1 MGGKRILKEV
11 RVTQLM
17 SNQKLP
23 FIDAFLRLES
33 ASGILL
39 MLATALALIFA
50 NSFLEPLY
58 HFLLNIPIQIHIAA
72 LDIHKPLLLWINDG
86 LMAIFFFLVG
96 LELKREF
103 LEGELSDRRN
113 IILPGVGAI
122 GGMIIPALIYFLFNS
137 GDPDALRGWAVPVA
151 TDIAFALGVLA
162 LLGSRVPISIKVFLT
177 SLAILDDIGAIA
189 IIAVFYTA
197 EISITALLVA
207 AGCVLVLFFLNNRNW
222 VSHSS
227 YMMVG
232 VILWIALV
240 KSGVH
245 ATLAGV
251 ILAIFIP
258 MRSRTDPDVSPL
270 KVLEHD
276 LHTVVAFV
284 ILPVF
289 AFANAGINFEGMTL
303 DQVLHGVPIGVAL
316 GLFLGKQIGI
326 FGLCWMFIKFK
337 WASLPSGMTWS
348 GLYGASALCGIGFT
362 MSLFIGSLAFT
373 DIDSYGVFD
382 ERLGIM
388 AGSLLSGVLGY
399 IVLHNSLP
407 PAEKKVG
414 LVGEEETE
422 QVV

>member
-1 MGGKRILKEV
+1 MNNKHHP
-11 RVTQLM
+11 T
-17 SNQKLP
+17 S
-23 FIDAFLRLES
+23 FIVAFLRLES

-39 MLATALALIFA
+39 MLATALAMIFA

-58 HFLLNIPIQIHIAA
+58 HLLLNIPIQIHIAA

-86 LMAIFFFLVG
+86 LMTVFFFLVG

-103 LEGELSDRRN
+103 LEGELSNRRN
-113 IILPGVGAI
+113 IILPGIGAV
-122 GGMIIPALIYFLFNS
+122 GGMVVPALIYLIFNS
-137 GDPDALRGWAVPVA
+137 GDSAALRGWAVPVA
-151 TDIAFALGVLA
+151 TDIAFTLGVLA

-177 SLAILDDIGAIA
+177 SLAILDDIGAIV
-189 IIAVFYTA
+189 IIAIWYT
-197 EISITALLVA
+197 EQISVTALLVA
-207 AGCVLVLFFLNNRNW
+207 AGCVLVLVFLNNRNW

-232 VILWIALV
+232 LILWGALL

-251 ILAIFIP
+251 ILAVFIP

-270 KVLEHD
+270 KILEHD

-289 AFANAGINFEGMTL
+289 AFANAGINFEGMTA
-303 DQVLHGVPIGVAL
+303 DQVFHDVPIGVAL

-326 FGLCWMFIKFK
+326 FGLCWLFIKLK
-337 WASLPSGMTWS
+337 WASLPSGMSWS
-348 GLYGASALCGIGFT
+348 SLYGASALCGIGFT
-362 MSLFIGSLAFT
+362 MSLFIGSLAFG
-373 DIDSYGVFD
+373 DVDMYGMFD
-382 ERLGIM
+382 ERLGIIV
-388 AGSLLSGVLGY
+388 GSLLSGVLGF
-399 IVLHNSLP
+399 IVLRYSLP
-407 PAEKKVG
+407 PAEER
-414 LVGEEETE
+414 LAFIGEEEAE

>member
-1 MGGKRILKEV
+1 
-11 RVTQLM
+11 M

-122 GGMIIPALIYFLFNS
+122 GGMIIPALIYLLFNS

-197 EISITALLVA
+197 EISVTALLVA
-207 AGCVLVLFFLNNRNW
+207 AGCVLVLVFLNNRNW

-270 KVLEHD
+270 KILEHD

-289 AFANAGINFEGMTL
+289 AFVNAGVNFEGMTL
-303 DQVLHGVPIGVAL
+303 EQVLHGVPIGVAL

-326 FGLCWMFIKFK
+326 FGLCWLFIKLK
-337 WASLPSGMTWS
+337 WASLPSGMSWS

-362 MSLFIGSLAFT
+362 MSLFIGSLAFA
-373 DIDSYGVFD
+373 DIDTYGVFD

-399 IVLHNSLP
+399 IVLRNSLP
-407 PAEKKVG
+407 PAEKKSEPV
-414 LVGEEETE
+414 EEEAE
-422 QVV
+422 KVV

>member
-1 MGGKRILKEV
+1 M
-11 RVTQLM
+11 Q
-17 SNQKLP
+17 NQKIP
-23 FIDAFLRLES
+23 FIDAFLKLES

-39 MLATALALIFA
+39 MLAAALAMVFA
-50 NSFLEPLY
+50 NSFLEPVY
-58 HFLLNIPIQIHIAA
+58 HFLLNIPIQIHIGA
-72 LDIHKPLLLWINDG
+72 LDIHKPLMLWINEG
-86 LMAIFFFLVG
+86 LMAVFFFLVG

-103 LEGELSDRRN
+103 LEGELSHRRN
-113 IILPGVGAI
+113 IILPGIGAV
-122 GGMIIPALIYFLFNS
+122 GGMVAPALVYLLFNA
-137 GDPDALRGWAVPVA
+137 GDPAALRGWAVPVA

-177 SLAILDDIGAIA
+177 SLAILDDIGAIV

-197 EISITALLVA
+197 EISVTALLVVA
-207 AGCVLVLFFLNNRNW
+207 ACVLVLVFLNNRNW
-222 VSHSS
+222 VSHAS

-232 VILWIALV
+232 IILWIALL

-276 LHTVVAFV
+276 LHTAVAFV

-289 AFANAGINFEGMTL
+289 AFANSGINFEGMTL

-316 GLFLGKQIGI
+316 GLFLGKQIGV
-326 FGLCWMFIKFK
+326 FGLCWLFIKLK
-337 WASLPSGMTWS
+337 WSTLPDGMSWG

-362 MSLFIGSLAFT
+362 MSLFIGSLAFGDT
-373 DIDSYGVFD
+373 SFHGTFD
-382 ERLGIM
+382 ERMGIM

-399 IVLHNSLP
+399 IVLRNSLP
-407 PAEKKVG
+407 PAEKKLESV
-414 LVGEEETE
+414 
-422 QVV
+422 

>member
-1 MGGKRILKEV
+1 M
-11 RVTQLM
+11 Q
-17 SNQKLP
+17 NQKIP

-39 MLATALALIFA
+39 MLATALAMVFA

-58 HFLLNIPIQIHIAA
+58 HQLLEIEIEIRIAA
-72 LDIHKPLLLWINDG
+72 LDINKPLLLWINDG
-86 LMAIFFFLVG
+86 LMTIFFFLVG

-103 LEGELSDRRN
+103 LEGELSNRRN
-113 IILPGVGAI
+113 IILPGVGAV
-122 GGMIIPALIYFLFNS
+122 GGMVVPALIYLLFNS
-137 GDPDALRGWAVPVA
+137 DDPSAWRGWAVPVA
-151 TDIAFALGVLA
+151 TDIAFTLGVLT
-162 LLGSRVPISIKVFLT
+162 LLGTRVPISIKVFLT
-177 SLAILDDIGAIA
+177 SLAILDDIGAIL

-197 EISITALLVA
+197 EISMTALMVA
-207 AGCVLVLFFLNNRNW
+207 AGCVLVLVFLNNRNW

-232 VILWIALV
+232 IVLWIALL

-251 ILAIFIP
+251 ILAAFIP

-270 KVLEHD
+270 KILEHD

-289 AFANAGINFEGMTL
+289 AFANSGVMLSGITAE
-303 DQVLHGVPIGVAL
+303 QALHGVPVGVAL

-326 FGLCWMFIKFK
+326 FALCWLFIKLK
-337 WASLPSGMTWS
+337 VAALPTGMTWS
-348 GLYGASALCGIGFT
+348 GLYGASILCGIGFT
-362 MSLFIGSLAFT
+362 MSLFIGSLAFGET
-373 DIDSYGVFD
+373 EFHDMFD
-382 ERLGIM
+382 ERLGIIV
-388 AGSLLSGVLGY
+388 GSLLSGVLGY
-399 IVLHNSLP
+399 AILRYSLP
-407 PAEKKVG
+407 PADKPVEFVEQE
-414 LVGEEETE
+414 VE

>member
-1 MGGKRILKEV
+1 
-11 RVTQLM
+11 M

-72 LDIHKPLLLWINDG
+72 LDIHKPLQLWINDG

-113 IILPGVGAI
+113 IILPGVGAL
-122 GGMIIPALIYFLFNS
+122 GGMVVPALIYFLFNS

-162 LLGSRVPISIKVFLT
+162 LLGSRVPISIKVFFT

-189 IIAVFYTA
+189 IIAVFYAA

-232 VILWIALV
+232 VVLWIALV

-289 AFANAGINFEGMTL
+289 AFANAGISFEGMTL
-303 DQVLHGVPIGVAL
+303 EQVLHGVPIGVAL

-337 WASLPSGMTWS
+337 WASLPSGMSWS

-362 MSLFIGSLAFT
+362 MSLFIGSLAFA
-373 DIDSYGVFD
+373 DIDTYGVFD

-399 IVLHNSLP
+399 IVLRYSLP
-407 PAEKKVG
+407 SAVERVEPV
-414 LVGEEETE
+414 EEEVE
-422 QVV
+422 KVV

>member
-1 MGGKRILKEV
+1 
-11 RVTQLM
+11 M

-72 LDIHKPLLLWINDG
+72 LDIHKPLQLWINDG

-113 IILPGVGAI
+113 IVLPGVGAV
-122 GGMIIPALIYFLFNS
+122 GGMIVPALIYFIFNS

-189 IIAVFYTA
+189 IIAVFYAA
-197 EISITALLVA
+197 EISIPALLVA

-232 VILWIALV
+232 VVLWIALL

-270 KVLEHD
+270 KILEHD

-289 AFANAGINFEGMTL
+289 AFANAGISFEGMTL
-303 DQVLHGVPIGVAL
+303 DQVLHNVPVGVAL

-326 FGLCWMFIKFK
+326 FGLCWMFVRFK
-337 WASLPSGMTWS
+337 WACLPTGMTWTS
-348 GLYGASALCGIGFT
+348 IYGASALCGIGFT
-362 MSLFIGSLAFT
+362 MSLFIGSLAFAE
-373 DIDSYGVFD
+373 IDTYGLFD

-388 AGSLLSGVLGY
+388 AGALLSGGLGY
-399 IVLHNSLP
+399 IVLRNCLP
-407 PAEKKVG
+407 PTEKKVEA
-414 LVGEEETE
+414 VGEEVER
-422 QVV
+422 VV

>member
-1 MGGKRILKEV
+1 MPNLKI
-11 RVTQLM
+11 
-17 SNQKLP
+17 P
-23 FIDAFLRLES
+23 FIDAFLRLQS
-33 ASGILL
+33 SSGILL
-39 MLATALALIFA
+39 MLATALAMVFA

-58 HFLLNIPIQIHIAA
+58 HYLLEIPIQIHIAA
-72 LDIHKPLLLWINDG
+72 LDINKPLLLWINDG
-86 LMAIFFFLVG
+86 LMTIFFFLVG

-103 LEGELSDRRN
+103 LEGELSNRRN

-122 GGMIIPALIYFLFNS
+122 GGMVIPALIYLVLNS
-137 GDPDALRGWAVPVA
+137 DDPSTWRGWAVPVA
-151 TDIAFALGVLA
+151 TDIAFTLGVLT
-162 LLGSRVPISIKVFLT
+162 LLGTRVPISIKVFLT
-177 SLAILDDIGAIA
+177 SLAILDDIGAIV

-197 EISITALLVA
+197 EISVTALLVA
-207 AGCVLVLFFLNNRNW
+207 AGCVLVLVFLNNRNW

-232 VILWIALV
+232 VVLWIALL

-251 ILAIFIP
+251 ILAAFIP

-289 AFANAGINFEGMTL
+289 AFANAGINFEGITAE
-303 DQVLHGVPIGVAL
+303 QVFHGVPVGVAL

-326 FGLCWMFIKFK
+326 FGLCWLSIRFK
-337 WASLPSGMTWS
+337 LASLPTGMSWS

-362 MSLFIGSLAFT
+362 MSLFIGSLAFGDT
-373 DIDSYGVFD
+373 DMHGMFD
-382 ERLGIM
+382 ERLGIIV
-388 AGSLLSGVLGY
+388 GSLLSGVLGY
-399 IVLHNSLP
+399 VVLRYSLP
-407 PAEKKVG
+407 PAEEKVEP
-414 LVGEEETE
+414 VEAEVER
-422 QVV
+422 VV

>member
-1 MGGKRILKEV
+1 MPNLKI
-11 RVTQLM
+11 
-17 SNQKLP
+17 P
-23 FIDAFLRLES
+23 FIDAFLRLQS
-33 ASGILL
+33 SSGILL
-39 MLATALALIFA
+39 MLATALAMVFA

-58 HFLLNIPIQIHIAA
+58 HYLLEIPIQIHIAA
-72 LDIHKPLLLWINDG
+72 LDINKPLLLWINDG
-86 LMAIFFFLVG
+86 LMTIFFFLVG

-103 LEGELSDRRN
+103 LEGELSNRRN

-122 GGMIIPALIYFLFNS
+122 GGMVIPALIYLVLNS
-137 GDPDALRGWAVPVA
+137 DDPSTWRGWAVPVA
-151 TDIAFALGVLA
+151 TDIAFTLGVLT
-162 LLGSRVPISIKVFLT
+162 LLGTRVPISIKVFLT
-177 SLAILDDIGAIA
+177 SLAILDDIGAIV

-197 EISITALLVA
+197 EISVTALLVA
-207 AGCVLVLFFLNNRNW
+207 AGCVLVLVFLNNRNW

-232 VILWIALV
+232 VVLWIALL

-251 ILAIFIP
+251 ILAAFIP

-289 AFANAGINFEGMTL
+289 AFANAGINFEGITAE
-303 DQVLHGVPIGVAL
+303 QVFHGVPVGVAL

-326 FGLCWMFIKFK
+326 FALCWLSIRFRL
-337 WASLPSGMTWS
+337 ASLPTGMSWS

-362 MSLFIGSLAFT
+362 MSLFIGSLAFGET
-373 DIDSYGVFD
+373 GFHAMFD
-382 ERLGIM
+382 ERLGIIV
-388 AGSLLSGVLGY
+388 GSLLSGVLGY
-399 IVLHNSLP
+399 VVLRYSLP
-407 PAEKKVG
+407 PAEKKVEP
-414 LVGEEETE
+414 VEAEVEK
-422 QVV
+422 VV

>member
-1 MGGKRILKEV
+1 MEGAGLREV
-11 RVTQLM
+11 RVTKLM

-72 LDIHKPLLLWINDG
+72 LDIHKPLQLWINDG

-113 IILPGVGAI
+113 IVLPGVGAV
-122 GGMIIPALIYFLFNS
+122 GGMIVPALIYFIFNS

-189 IIAVFYTA
+189 IIAVFYAA
-197 EISITALLVA
+197 EISIPALLVA

-232 VILWIALV
+232 VVLWIALL

-270 KVLEHD
+270 KILEHD

-289 AFANAGINFEGMTL
+289 AFANAGISFEGMTL
-303 DQVLHGVPIGVAL
+303 DQVLHNVPVGVAL

-326 FGLCWMFIKFK
+326 FGLCWMFVRLK
-337 WASLPSGMTWS
+337 WASLPTGMTWTS
-348 GLYGASALCGIGFT
+348 IYGASALCGIGFT
-362 MSLFIGSLAFT
+362 MSLFIGSLAFAE
-373 DIDSYGVFD
+373 IDTYGLFD

-399 IVLHNSLP
+399 NVLRNCLP
-407 PAEKKVG
+407 PTEKKTEPV
-414 LVGEEETE
+414 EEEVE
-422 QVV
+422 RVV

>member
-1 MGGKRILKEV
+1 
-11 RVTQLM
+11 M

-122 GGMIIPALIYFLFNS
+122 GGMIIPALIYLLFNS

-197 EISITALLVA
+197 EISVTALLVA
-207 AGCVLVLFFLNNRNW
+207 AGCVLVLVFLNNRNW

-270 KVLEHD
+270 KILEHD

-289 AFANAGINFEGMTL
+289 AFANAGISFEGMTL
-303 DQVLHGVPIGVAL
+303 EQVLHGVPIGVAL

-326 FGLCWMFIKFK
+326 FGLCWLFIKLK
-337 WASLPSGMTWS
+337 WASLPSGMSWS

-362 MSLFIGSLAFT
+362 MSLFIGSLAFA
-373 DIDSYGVFD
+373 DIDTYGVFD

-399 IVLHNSLP
+399 IVLRNSLP
-407 PAEKKVG
+407 PAEKKTEPV
-414 LVGEEETE
+414 EEEAE
-422 QVV
+422 KVV

>member
-1 MGGKRILKEV
+1 
-11 RVTQLM
+11 M

-72 LDIHKPLLLWINDG
+72 LDIHKPLQLWINDG

-113 IILPGVGAI
+113 IVLPGVGAA
-122 GGMIIPALIYFLFNS
+122 GGMVVPALIYFIFNS
-137 GDPDALRGWAVPVA
+137 GNPDALRGWAVPVA

-189 IIAVFYTA
+189 IIAVFYAA
-197 EISITALLVA
+197 EISIPALLVA

-232 VILWIALV
+232 VVLWIALV

-270 KVLEHD
+270 KILEHD

-289 AFANAGINFEGMTL
+289 AFANAGISFEGMTL
-303 DQVLHGVPIGVAL
+303 EQVLHGVPVGVAL

-326 FGLCWMFIKFK
+326 FGLCWMFVKFK
-337 WASLPSGMTWS
+337 WASLPTGMTWTS
-348 GLYGASALCGIGFT
+348 IYGASALCGIGFT
-362 MSLFIGSLAFT
+362 MSLFIGSLAFAE
-373 DIDSYGVFD
+373 IDTYGLFD

-399 IVLHNSLP
+399 IVLRNCLP
-407 PAEKKVG
+407 PAEKKVEP
-414 LVGEEETE
+414 VGEEVEK
-422 QVV
+422 VV

>member
-1 MGGKRILKEV
+1 
-11 RVTQLM
+11 M

-72 LDIHKPLLLWINDG
+72 LDIHKPLQLWINDG

-113 IILPGVGAI
+113 IVLPGVGAV
-122 GGMIIPALIYFLFNS
+122 GGMIVPALIYFIFNS
-137 GDPDALRGWAVPVA
+137 GDSDALRGWAVPVA

-189 IIAVFYTA
+189 IIAVFYAA
-197 EISITALLVA
+197 EISIPALLVA

-232 VILWIALV
+232 VVLWIALL

-270 KVLEHD
+270 KILEHD

-289 AFANAGINFEGMTL
+289 AFANAGISFEGMTL
-303 DQVLHGVPIGVAL
+303 DQVLHNVPVGVAL

-326 FGLCWMFIKFK
+326 FGLCWMFVRLK
-337 WASLPSGMTWS
+337 WASLPTGMTWTS
-348 GLYGASALCGIGFT
+348 IYGASALCGIGFT

-373 DIDSYGVFD
+373 DIDTYGLFD

-399 IVLHNSLP
+399 IVLRNCLP
-407 PAEKKVG
+407 PTKKKTEPVG
-414 LVGEEETE
+414 
-422 QVV
+422 